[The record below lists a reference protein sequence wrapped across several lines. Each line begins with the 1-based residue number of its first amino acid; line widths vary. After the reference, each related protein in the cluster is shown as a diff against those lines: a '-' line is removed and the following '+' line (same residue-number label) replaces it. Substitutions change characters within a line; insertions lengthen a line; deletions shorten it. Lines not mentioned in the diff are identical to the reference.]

1 MAGLVPAIHVLV
13 SDWSRK
19 YVDARDKP
27 GHDGSNRQY
36 GNPFATGSRSARWR
50 IPLAPRCRAPLQP
63 RLSPSRRDAPESL
76 QDLPPG
82 GRGECRV
89 PSAPAASCALGRWS
103 MHTSIHSGRTGN
115 HPASPH
121 AMVLT
126 ACFALSPVI
135 GLSCH
140 RHCRTKGLSAPGW
153 ADLPS
158 DNLTPASRRQDHT
171 TSPSAT
177 EFVVRVPF
185 DRSRVVKPALHHV
198 PRPTLPAS
206 TASRPAS
213 VTIAIRPSS
222 ETRQLRICR

>member
-1 MAGLVPAIHVLV
+1 MQG
-13 SDWSRK
+13 
-19 YVDARDKP
+19 
-27 GHDGSNRQY
+27 
-36 GNPFATGSRSARWR
+36 
-50 IPLAPRCRAPLQP
+50 
-63 RLSPSRRDAPESL
+63 
-76 QDLPPG
+76 LPPG

-89 PSAPAASCALGRWS
+89 PSAPAASCAHGVVK

-126 ACFALSPVI
+126 VSFALSPVI

-140 RHCRTKGLSAPGW
+140 RHCRTNGISAPGW

-177 EFVVRVPF
+177 ESVVRVPS
-185 DRSRVVKPALHHV
+185 DRSRIVRPALHHV
-198 PRPTLPAS
+198 PRPTLP
-206 TASRPAS
+206 RPPHPAPRS
-213 VTIAIRPSS
+213 VTIAIRPLCG
-222 ETRQLRICR
+222 TRRRKYAGDLGGRQSGIFLREGTGQYLSR

>member
-1 MAGLVPAIHVLV
+1 MASSEWRCSHIVAPAKAVLRRAG
-13 SDWSRK
+13 WRRSRNPPSC
-19 YVDARDKP
+19 RTMRRITLR
-27 GHDGSNRQY
+27 SNPPY
-36 GNPFATGSRSARWR
+36 KSASFSTSPRSA
-50 IPLAPRCRAPLQP
+50 
-63 RLSPSRRDAPESL
+63 PEGM

-89 PSAPAASCALGRWS
+89 PSAPAASCAHGVAS

-126 ACFALSPVI
+126 VSFALSPVI

-140 RHCRTKGLSAPGW
+140 RHCRTNGRSAPGW

-177 EFVVRVPF
+177 GFVVRVPS
-185 DRSRVVKPALHHV
+185 DRSRIVRPALHHV
-198 PRPTLPAS
+198 PRPTLP
-206 TASRPAS
+206 RPPHPAP
-213 VTIAIRPSS
+213 RP
-222 ETRQLRICR
+222 